1 MNRLLTA
8 HLGGGGKLKAVWLEG
23 TEALSTLYRIRV
35 RLISED
41 GQIDCQQLLGEAG
54 SVELC
59 RSEERRVGKECR
71 SRWSP
76 YH

>member
-1 MNRLLTA
+1 MEC
-8 HLGGGGKLKAVWLEG
+8 LGTYLIEAKVGKFADGEINIQLHE
-23 TEALSTLYRIRV
+23 TV
-35 RLISED
+35 RGKDVFIIQPTNPPVNDNL
-41 GQIDCQQLLGEAG
+41 
-54 SVELC
+54 

>member
-1 MNRLLTA
+1 MEEIVTKKRMLSGIKPSGDLT
-8 HLGGGGKLKAVWLEG
+8 LGSYLGAVK
-23 TEALSTLYRIRV
+23 
-35 RLISED
+35 
-41 GQIDCQQLLGEAG
+41 
-54 SVELC
+54 